1 MKREADEKKNAVYH
15 GPRFDVYAEDE
26 HGTIYDLEMQNKN
39 HHDIEKRMAIY
50 QGNLEKQALYAGQ
63 SFSDRRKTV
72 VLFLCDHDVY
82 NLNRVH
88 YQLIPQLVGY
98 PEILI
103 DNGETNVIV
112 NLKGDASKQAALNQE
127 MLTYFNTGTVTGK
140 FSAALDQ
147 AVREVKNDVEKG
159 GNYMTIE
166 EYAARQSAYA
176 RKEGREEGREEGRTE
191 ERAEKEAQTIKGLVT
206 LNLDKDQIVKFLI
219 DNFNLDKQEALAAYE
234 RVMATA

>member
-1 MKREADEKKNAVYH
+1 
-15 GPRFDVYAEDE
+15 
-26 HGTIYDLEMQNKN
+26 MQNRN

-63 SFSDRRKTV
+63 SFSDRRQTV

-127 MLTYFNTGTVTGK
+127 MLTYFNDETVTGK
-140 FSAALDQ
+140 FSADLDW
-147 AVREVKNDVEKG
+147 AVREVKNDVKKG
-159 GNYMTIE
+159 ENYITIE

-176 RKEGREEGREEGRTE
+176 RKEGREEGRAEGRTE
-191 ERAEKEAQTIKGLVT
+191 ERAEKEVQTIKGLVT
-206 LNLDKDQIVKFLI
+206 LNLDKDQIIKFLI
-219 DNFNLDKQEALAAYE
+219 DNFNLDKQESLAAYE
-234 RVMATA
+234 WVMATA

>member
-1 MKREADEKKNAVYH
+1 
-15 GPRFDVYAEDE
+15 
-26 HGTIYDLEMQNKN
+26 MQNQN

-63 SFSDRRKTV
+63 SFSERRQTV

-82 NLNRVH
+82 SLNQVH

-127 MLTYFNTGTVTGK
+127 MLTYFNDGTVIGK
-140 FSAALDQ
+140 FSAALDR
-147 AVREVKNDVEKG
+147 AVREVKNDVKKG
-159 GNYMTIE
+159 ENYMTIE

-176 RKEGREEGREEGRTE
+176 RKEGREEGRVE
-191 ERAEKEAQTIKGLVT
+191 ERMETIKGLVK
-206 LNLDKDQIVKFLI
+206 LNFTKEQIIDFLI
-219 DNFNLDKQEALAAYE
+219 QNFNLNQQEASQAYNQA
-234 RVMATA
+234 MATA

>member
-1 MKREADEKKNAVYH
+1 
-15 GPRFDVYAEDE
+15 
-26 HGTIYDLEMQNKN
+26 MQNQN

-63 SFSDRRKTV
+63 SFSERCQTV

-112 NLKGDASKQAALNQE
+112 NLKGDASKQAVLNQE
-127 MLTYFNTGTVTGK
+127 MLTYFNDGTVTGK
-140 FSAALDQ
+140 FSAALDR
-147 AVREVKNDVEKG
+147 AVREVKNDVKKG
-159 GNYMTIE
+159 ENYMTIE

-176 RKEGREEGREEGRTE
+176 REE

-206 LNLDKDQIVKFLI
+206 LNLDKDQIIKFLI
-219 DNFNLDKQEALAAYE
+219 DKFNLNKQEALAAYE

>member
-1 MKREADEKKNAVYH
+1 
-15 GPRFDVYAEDE
+15 
-26 HGTIYDLEMQNKN
+26 MQNQN

-50 QGNLEKQALYAGQ
+50 QGKLETQALYAGQ
-63 SFSDRRKTV
+63 SFSERRQTV
-72 VLFLCDHDVY
+72 ILFLCDHDVY

-88 YQLIPQLVGY
+88 YQLIPQLVGH

-127 MLTYFNTGTVTGK
+127 MLTYFNDGTITGK

-147 AVREVKNDVEKG
+147 AVREVKNDVKKG
-159 GNYMTIE
+159 ENYMTIE

-176 RKEGREEGREEGRTE
+176 REE
-191 ERAEKEAQTIKGLVT
+191 ERTEKEAQTIKGLVT
-206 LNLDKDQIVKFLI
+206 LNLDKDQIIKFLI

>member
-1 MKREADEKKNAVYH
+1 
-15 GPRFDVYAEDE
+15 
-26 HGTIYDLEMQNKN
+26 MQNQN

-50 QGNLEKQALYAGQ
+50 QGKLENQALYAGQ
-63 SFSDRRKTV
+63 SFSDRRQTV

-127 MLTYFNTGTVTGK
+127 MLTYFNTGIITGE
-140 FSAALDQ
+140 FSAALDH
-147 AVREVKNDVEKG
+147 AVKEVKNDAKKEE
-159 GNYMTIE
+159 NYMTIE

-176 RKEGREEGREEGRTE
+176 RQE
-191 ERAEKEAQTIKGLVT
+191 ERTEKEAQTIKGLVT
-206 LNLDKDQIVKFLI
+206 LNLDKDQIIKFLV

>member
-1 MKREADEKKNAVYH
+1 
-15 GPRFDVYAEDE
+15 
-26 HGTIYDLEMQNKN
+26 MQNQN

-63 SFSDRRKTV
+63 SFSERRQTV

-127 MLTYFNTGTVTGK
+127 MLTYFNDGTVTGK

-147 AVREVKNDVEKG
+147 AVREVKNDVKKG
-159 GNYMTIE
+159 ENYMTIE

-176 RKEGREEGREEGRTE
+176 REE

-206 LNLDKDQIVKFLI
+206 LNLDKDQIIKFLI
-219 DNFNLDKQEALAAYE
+219 DNFNLNKQEALAAYE

>member
-1 MKREADEKKNAVYH
+1 MTVKREADKKKNAVYH

-26 HGTIYDLEMQNKN
+26 HGTIYDLEMQNQN

-63 SFSDRRKTV
+63 SFSERRQTV
-72 VLFLCDHDVY
+72 VLFLCDHDIY

-127 MLTYFNTGTVTGK
+127 MLTYFNDGTVTGK
-140 FSAALDQ
+140 FSAALDR
-147 AVREVKNDVEKG
+147 AVREVKNDVKKG
-159 GNYMTIE
+159 ENYMTIE

-176 RKEGREEGREEGRTE
+176 REE

-206 LNLDKDQIVKFLI
+206 LNLDKDQIIKFLI
-219 DNFNLDKQEALAAYE
+219 DNFNLNKQEALAAYE

>member
-1 MKREADEKKNAVYH
+1 
-15 GPRFDVYAEDE
+15 
-26 HGTIYDLEMQNKN
+26 MQNQN

-50 QGNLEKQALYAGQ
+50 QGKLENQALYAGQ
-63 SFSDRRKTV
+63 SFSERRQTV

-112 NLKGDASKQAALNQE
+112 NLKGDASKEAALNQE
-127 MLTYFNTGTVTGK
+127 MLTYFNDGTVTGK
-140 FSAALDQ
+140 FSAALDR
-147 AVREVKNDVEKG
+147 AVREVKNDVKKG
-159 GNYMTIE
+159 ENYMTIE

-176 RKEGREEGREEGRTE
+176 REE
-191 ERAEKEAQTIKGLVT
+191 ERTEKEAQTIKGLVT
-206 LNLDKDQIVKFLI
+206 LNLDKDQIIKFLI

>member
-1 MKREADEKKNAVYH
+1 
-15 GPRFDVYAEDE
+15 
-26 HGTIYDLEMQNKN
+26 MQNQN

-63 SFSDRRKTV
+63 SFSERRQTV

-127 MLTYFNTGTVTGK
+127 MLTYFNDGTVTGK
-140 FSAALDQ
+140 FSAALDR
-147 AVREVKNDVEKG
+147 AVREVKNDVKKEE
-159 GNYMTIE
+159 NYMTIE

-176 RKEGREEGREEGRTE
+176 RKEGREEGRAE
-191 ERAEKEAQTIKGLVT
+191 ERMETIKGLVK
-206 LNLDKDQIVKFLI
+206 LNFTKEQIIDFLI
-219 DNFNLDKQEALAAYE
+219 QNFNLNQQEASQAYNQA
-234 RVMATA
+234 MATA

>member
-1 MKREADEKKNAVYH
+1 
-15 GPRFDVYAEDE
+15 
-26 HGTIYDLEMQNKN
+26 MQNQN

-50 QGNLEKQALYAGQ
+50 QGKLENQALYAGQ
-63 SFSDRRKTV
+63 SFSDRRQTV

-98 PEILI
+98 PKILI

-127 MLTYFNTGTVTGK
+127 MLTYFNDGTVTGK
-140 FSAALDQ
+140 FSAALDR
-147 AVREVKNDVEKG
+147 AVREVKNDVKKG
-159 GNYMTIE
+159 ENYMTIE

-176 RKEGREEGREEGRTE
+176 REE

-206 LNLDKDQIVKFLI
+206 LNLDKDQIIKFLI

>member
-1 MKREADEKKNAVYH
+1 
-15 GPRFDVYAEDE
+15 
-26 HGTIYDLEMQNKN
+26 MQNQN

-50 QGNLEKQALYAGQ
+50 QGKLENQALYAGQ
-63 SFSDRRKTV
+63 SFSDRRQTV
-72 VLFLCDHDVY
+72 VLFLCDYDVY

-127 MLTYFNTGTVTGK
+127 MLTYFNDGTVTGK
-140 FSAALDQ
+140 FSAALDR
-147 AVREVKNDVEKG
+147 AVREVKNDVKKG
-159 GNYMTIE
+159 ENYMTIE

-176 RKEGREEGREEGRTE
+176 REE

-206 LNLDKDQIVKFLI
+206 LNLDKDQIIKFLI

>member
-1 MKREADEKKNAVYH
+1 
-15 GPRFDVYAEDE
+15 
-26 HGTIYDLEMQNKN
+26 MQNQN

-50 QGNLEKQALYAGQ
+50 QGKLENQALYAGQ
-63 SFSDRRKTV
+63 SFSERCQTV

-127 MLTYFNTGTVTGK
+127 MLTYFNDGTVTGK
-140 FSAALDQ
+140 FSAALEQ
-147 AVREVKNDVEKG
+147 AVRKVKNNAKKEE
-159 GNYMTIE
+159 NYMTIE
-166 EYAARQSAYA
+166 EYAARQ
-176 RKEGREEGREEGRTE
+176 E
-191 ERAEKEAQTIKGLVT
+191 ERVETIKGLVK
-206 LNLDKDQIVKFLI
+206 LNFTKEQIIDFLVQ
-219 DNFNLDKQEALAAYE
+219 NSNLNQQEASQAYNQA
-234 RVMATA
+234 MATA

>member
-1 MKREADEKKNAVYH
+1 
-15 GPRFDVYAEDE
+15 
-26 HGTIYDLEMQNKN
+26 MQNQN

-50 QGNLEKQALYAGQ
+50 QGKLENQALYAGQ
-63 SFSDRRKTV
+63 SFSDRRQTV

-127 MLTYFNTGTVTGK
+127 MLTYFNDGTVTGK
-140 FSAALDQ
+140 FSAALDR
-147 AVREVKNDVEKG
+147 AVREVKNDVKKG
-159 GNYMTIE
+159 ENYMTIE

-176 RKEGREEGREEGRTE
+176 REE

-206 LNLDKDQIVKFLI
+206 LNLDKDQIIKFLI
-219 DNFNLDKQEALAAYE
+219 DNFNLNKQEALAAYE

>member
-1 MKREADEKKNAVYH
+1 
-15 GPRFDVYAEDE
+15 
-26 HGTIYDLEMQNKN
+26 MQNQN

-63 SFSDRRKTV
+63 SFSERRQTV

-112 NLKGDASKQAALNQE
+112 NLKGDASKQAVLNQE
-127 MLTYFNTGTVTGK
+127 MLTYFNDGTVTGK
-140 FSAALDQ
+140 FSAALDR
-147 AVREVKNDVEKG
+147 AVREVKNDVKKG
-159 GNYMTIE
+159 ENYMTIE

-176 RKEGREEGREEGRTE
+176 RKEGREEGRAE
-191 ERAEKEAQTIKGLVT
+191 ERMETIKGLVK
-206 LNLDKDQIVKFLI
+206 LNFTKEQIIDFLI
-219 DNFNLDKQEALAAYE
+219 QNFNLNQQEASQAYNQA
-234 RVMATA
+234 MATA

>member
-1 MKREADEKKNAVYH
+1 
-15 GPRFDVYAEDE
+15 
-26 HGTIYDLEMQNKN
+26 MQNQN

-50 QGNLEKQALYAGQ
+50 QGKLENQALYAGQ
-63 SFSDRRKTV
+63 SFSNRRQTV

-103 DNGETNVIV
+103 DKGETNVIV

-127 MLTYFNTGTVTGK
+127 MLTYFNDGTVTGK
-140 FSAALDQ
+140 FSAALDR
-147 AVREVKNDVEKG
+147 AVREVKNDVKKG
-159 GNYMTIE
+159 ENYMTIE

-176 RKEGREEGREEGRTE
+176 REE

-206 LNLDKDQIVKFLI
+206 LNLDKDQIIKFLI

>member
-1 MKREADEKKNAVYH
+1 
-15 GPRFDVYAEDE
+15 
-26 HGTIYDLEMQNKN
+26 MQNQN

-50 QGNLEKQALYAGQ
+50 QGKLETQALYAGQ
-63 SFSDRRKTV
+63 SFSERRQTV
-72 VLFLCDHDVY
+72 ILFLCDHDVY

-88 YQLIPQLVGY
+88 YQLIPQLVGH

-127 MLTYFNTGTVTGK
+127 MLTYFNDGTVTGK
-140 FSAALDQ
+140 FSAALDR
-147 AVREVKNDVEKG
+147 AVREVKNDAKKEE
-159 GNYMTIE
+159 NYMTIE

-176 RKEGREEGREEGRTE
+176 RKEGREEGRTE
-191 ERAEKEAQTIKGLVT
+191 ERAEKEVQTIKGLVT
-206 LNLDKDQIVKFLI
+206 LNLDKDQIIKFLI

>member
-1 MKREADEKKNAVYH
+1 
-15 GPRFDVYAEDE
+15 
-26 HGTIYDLEMQNKN
+26 MQNQN

-50 QGNLEKQALYAGQ
+50 QGKLENQALYAGQ
-63 SFSDRRKTV
+63 SFSERRQTV

-82 NLNRVH
+82 SLNHAH
-88 YQLIPQLVGY
+88 YQLSPQLVGH

-140 FSAALDQ
+140 FSAALDR
-147 AVREVKNDVEKG
+147 AVREVKNDAKKG
-159 GNYMTIE
+159 ENYMTIE

-176 RKEGREEGREEGRTE
+176 RKEGREE
-191 ERAEKEAQTIKGLVT
+191 ERMETIKGLVK
-206 LNLDKDQIVKFLI
+206 LNF
-219 DNFNLDKQEALAAYE
+219 
-234 RVMATA
+234 T

>member
-1 MKREADEKKNAVYH
+1 
-15 GPRFDVYAEDE
+15 
-26 HGTIYDLEMQNKN
+26 MQNQN

-50 QGNLEKQALYAGQ
+50 QGKLENQALYAGQ
-63 SFSDRRKTV
+63 SFSERRQTV

-127 MLTYFNTGTVTGK
+127 MLTYFNDGTVTGK
-140 FSAALDQ
+140 FSAALDR
-147 AVREVKNDVEKG
+147 AVREVKNDVKKG
-159 GNYMTIE
+159 ENYMTIE

-176 RKEGREEGREEGRTE
+176 REE
-191 ERAEKEAQTIKGLVT
+191 ERTEKEAQTIKGLVT
-206 LNLDKDQIVKFLI
+206 LNLDKDQIIKFLI

>member
-1 MKREADEKKNAVYH
+1 
-15 GPRFDVYAEDE
+15 
-26 HGTIYDLEMQNKN
+26 MQNQN

-50 QGNLEKQALYAGQ
+50 QGKLENQALYAGQ
-63 SFSDRRKTV
+63 SFSERRQTV

-82 NLNRVH
+82 NLNRA
-88 YQLIPQLVGY
+88 YYKLIPQLEDY

-112 NLKGDASKQAALNQE
+112 NLKGDANKQAALNQE
-127 MLTYFNTGTVTGK
+127 MLTYFNNGTVTGK

-147 AVREVKNDVEKG
+147 AVREVKNDAKKG
-159 GNYMTIE
+159 ENYMTIE

-176 RKEGREEGREEGRTE
+176 RKEGREEGRTE
-191 ERAEKEAQTIKGLVT
+191 ERAEKEVQTIKGLVT

-219 DNFNLDKQEALAAYE
+219 DNFNLDKQEALATYE

>member
-1 MKREADEKKNAVYH
+1 
-15 GPRFDVYAEDE
+15 
-26 HGTIYDLEMQNKN
+26 MQNKN

-63 SFSDRRKTV
+63 SFSDRRQTV

-82 NLNRVH
+82 NLNQAH
-88 YQLIPQLVGY
+88 YQLSPQLVGH

-127 MLTYFNTGTVTGK
+127 MLTYFNDGTVTGK
-140 FSAALDQ
+140 FSAALDR
-147 AVREVKNDVEKG
+147 AVRKVKNDVEKG
-159 GNYMTIE
+159 ENYMTIE

-206 LNLDKDQIVKFLI
+206 LNLDKDQIIKFLI

>member
-1 MKREADEKKNAVYH
+1 
-15 GPRFDVYAEDE
+15 
-26 HGTIYDLEMQNKN
+26 MQNQN

-50 QGNLEKQALYAGQ
+50 QGKLENQALYAGQ
-63 SFSDRRKTV
+63 SFSERRQTV

-127 MLTYFNTGTVTGK
+127 MLTYFNDGTVTGK
-140 FSAALDQ
+140 FSAALDR
-147 AVREVKNDVEKG
+147 AVREVKNDVKKG
-159 GNYMTIE
+159 ENYMTIE

-176 RKEGREEGREEGRTE
+176 REE

-206 LNLDKDQIVKFLI
+206 LNLDKDQIIKFLI
-219 DNFNLDKQEALAAYE
+219 DNFNLNKQEALAAYE

>member
-1 MKREADEKKNAVYH
+1 
-15 GPRFDVYAEDE
+15 
-26 HGTIYDLEMQNKN
+26 MQNQN

-50 QGNLEKQALYAGQ
+50 QGKLENQALYAGQ
-63 SFSDRRKTV
+63 SFSERRQTV

-112 NLKGDASKQAALNQE
+112 NLKGDASKQAVLNQE
-127 MLTYFNTGTVTGK
+127 MLTYFNDGTVTGK
-140 FSAALDQ
+140 FSAALDR
-147 AVREVKNDVEKG
+147 AVREVKNDVKKG
-159 GNYMTIE
+159 ENYMTIE

-176 RKEGREEGREEGRTE
+176 REE

-206 LNLDKDQIVKFLI
+206 LNLDKDQIIKFLI
-219 DNFNLDKQEALAAYE
+219 DNFNLNKQEALAAYE

>member
-1 MKREADEKKNAVYH
+1 
-15 GPRFDVYAEDE
+15 
-26 HGTIYDLEMQNKN
+26 MQNQN

-50 QGNLEKQALYAGQ
+50 QGKLENQALYAGQ
-63 SFSDRRKTV
+63 SFSERRQTV
-72 VLFLCDHDVY
+72 ILFLCDHDVY

-88 YQLIPQLVGY
+88 YQLIPQLVGH

-127 MLTYFNTGTVTGK
+127 MLTYFNDGTVTGK
-140 FSAALDQ
+140 FSAALDR
-147 AVREVKNDVEKG
+147 AVREVKNDVKKG
-159 GNYMTIE
+159 ENYMTIE

-176 RKEGREEGREEGRTE
+176 REE

-206 LNLDKDQIVKFLI
+206 LNLDKDQIIKFLI

>member
-1 MKREADEKKNAVYH
+1 
-15 GPRFDVYAEDE
+15 
-26 HGTIYDLEMQNKN
+26 MQNQD
-39 HHDIEKRMAIY
+39 HHDIEKRMTIY
-50 QGNLEKQALYAGQ
+50 QGKLENQALYAGQ
-63 SFSDRRKTV
+63 SFSERRQTV

-127 MLTYFNTGTVTGK
+127 MLTYFNGGTVTGK
-140 FSAALDQ
+140 FSAALDR
-147 AVREVKNDVEKG
+147 AVREVKNDVKKG
-159 GNYMTIE
+159 ENYMTIE

-176 RKEGREEGREEGRTE
+176 REE

-206 LNLDKDQIVKFLI
+206 LNLDKDQIIKFLI